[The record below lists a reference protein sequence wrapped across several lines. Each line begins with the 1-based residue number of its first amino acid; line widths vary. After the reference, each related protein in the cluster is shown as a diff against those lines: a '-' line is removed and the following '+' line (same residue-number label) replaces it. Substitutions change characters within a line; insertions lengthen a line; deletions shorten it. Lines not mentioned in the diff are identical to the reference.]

1 MTRAKETSLV
11 EDLKIHDMRCQPDK
25 HSGCHPTCPVLQ
37 AKENDMTRAKGI
49 HLQEWKQAL
58 ERLQVAERRFKEARR
73 KARAHLW
80 AYLNANFVRGSGQV
94 AKAVHAEV
102 ADAWY
107 KHGIRKFWPR
117 SFDCGEPDKVQA
129 ALRHMADNGVLMEY
143 AVVSCD
149 GQVEWQGP
157 RADINPS
164 LLRVLWAGYADRFGA
179 GPDRTLTFEDAED
192 HGCIE
197 TTYEYVIPL
206 DLNKPPE
213 K

>member
-37 AKENDMTRAKGI
+37 AKENDMPRAKGI

-94 AKAVHAEV
+94 AATDAPDTAATTTAAVEIN
-102 ADAWY
+102 
-107 KHGIRKFWPR
+107 G
-117 SFDCGEPDKVQA
+117 
-129 ALRHMADNGVLMEY
+129 ALYGTVN
-143 AVVSCD
+143 
-149 GQVEWQGP
+149 
-157 RADINPS
+157 
-164 LLRVLWAGYADRFGA
+164 
-179 GPDRTLTFEDAED
+179 
-192 HGCIE
+192 
-197 TTYEYVIPL
+197 TTPYR
-206 DLNKPPE
+206 NAR
-213 K
+213 